1 MQGVFE
7 VDREEGGLILTE
19 IADGITLEDIITTTG
34 CEFSVPKEVKKMQQ
48 VDVDEWK
55 KKRDF
60 YFHSLL
66 IEVH

>member
-19 IADGITLEDIITTTG
+19 IADGVTLEDIISNTG
-34 CEFSVPKEVKKMQQ
+34 CEFIVPKEIKKMQQ

-55 KKRDF
+55 NNKI
-60 YFHSLL
+60 L
-66 IEVH
+66 IFP